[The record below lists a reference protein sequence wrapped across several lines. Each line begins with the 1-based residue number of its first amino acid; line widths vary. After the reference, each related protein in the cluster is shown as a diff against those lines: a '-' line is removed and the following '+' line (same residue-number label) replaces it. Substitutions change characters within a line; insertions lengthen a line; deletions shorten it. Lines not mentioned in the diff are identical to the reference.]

1 MIAAL
6 AEPLNVHPSV
16 LTLGNLALGVAGS
29 ALVVLGDG
37 AKAISITGL
46 VGIILWQ
53 LAYALDCADG
63 QLARATG
70 RASSSGARLDT
81 FVDLAVQTS
90 VLVAIASV
98 VEHWSHPPTALVV
111 ILVGTWYVNFIGY
124 LHDRID
130 AKAVPSLLP
139 SRAALVSVVKLG
151 RDYGFVALVLGVWLA
166 FAPTTLLIPVLGI
179 TAVNVATL
187 AGYIAQATLISIR
200 SPAEAQN
207 AGTGRAR
214 MKAIILAAGYAR
226 RMRPLSIDRHKTLL
240 EVGGRSIIARIVD
253 GLIVNDIADIC
264 VVTGYRADEVTSYL
278 KQRYASVRFTFVNNE
293 NFATTNNIYSMA
305 LALEEFTPDDD
316 ILLIELDLIFEP
328 DVLGRI
334 LRSAHPNVAL
344 VDRHRIGMDG
354 TVVTV
359 ASSGVITQ
367 VIPSSLQDERF
378 RLL

>member
-1 MIAAL
+1 MIKQPIAPGTLISASSTPQRDASRIGRYRRIRASSGGGFLFSRLVSDRVGTIIAAL
-6 AEPLNVHPSV
+6 AEPLNIHPSV

-37 AKAISITGL
+37 AKAISVTGL

-70 RASSSGARLDT
+70 RTSASGARLDT

-98 VEHWSHPPTALVV
+98 VEQWSHPPTPLVV

-139 SRAALVSVVKLG
+139 SGSALVSVVKLS
-151 RDYGFVALVLGVWLA
+151 RDYGFVALVLGVWLT

-187 AGYIAQATLISIR
+187 AGYVAQATLISIR
-200 SPAEAQN
+200 SPAEAQD
-207 AGTGRAR
+207 AGTG
-214 MKAIILAAGYAR
+214 
-226 RMRPLSIDRHKTLL
+226 
-240 EVGGRSIIARIVD
+240 
-253 GLIVNDIADIC
+253 
-264 VVTGYRADEVTSYL
+264 
-278 KQRYASVRFTFVNNE
+278 
-293 NFATTNNIYSMA
+293 
-305 LALEEFTPDDD
+305 
-316 ILLIELDLIFEP
+316 EP
-328 DVLGRI
+328 G
-334 LRSAHPNVAL
+334 
-344 VDRHRIGMDG
+344 
-354 TVVTV
+354 
-359 ASSGVITQ
+359 
-367 VIPSSLQDERF
+367 
-378 RLL
+378 

>member
-1 MIAAL
+1 MTQQPLATGTLVTGVASPQGDARLVERYRRIRDSSGGGFLFSRLVSDRVGTLIAAL
-6 AEPLNVHPSV
+6 AEPRNVHPSV

-37 AKAISITGL
+37 AEAMSIMGL
-46 VGIILWQ
+46 AGVILWQ

-139 SRAALVSVVKLG
+139 SRATLVSVVKLS

-166 FAPTTLLIPVLGI
+166 VAPTTLLIPVLAI
-179 TAVNVATL
+179 TAVNLAAL

-207 AGTGRAR
+207 AGTAKPG
-214 MKAIILAAGYAR
+214 
-226 RMRPLSIDRHKTLL
+226 
-240 EVGGRSIIARIVD
+240 
-253 GLIVNDIADIC
+253 
-264 VVTGYRADEVTSYL
+264 
-278 KQRYASVRFTFVNNE
+278 
-293 NFATTNNIYSMA
+293 
-305 LALEEFTPDDD
+305 
-316 ILLIELDLIFEP
+316 
-328 DVLGRI
+328 
-334 LRSAHPNVAL
+334 
-344 VDRHRIGMDG
+344 
-354 TVVTV
+354 
-359 ASSGVITQ
+359 
-367 VIPSSLQDERF
+367 
-378 RLL
+378 